1 MADIS
6 SLIKALKDTAVAQ
19 YGKGAPYREALAS
32 ALKGDMSDVNQ
43 ALSKSDLTPMQVA
56 TTFAPLGIT
65 TWHGSP
71 NIFESFNPSQ
81 ISKANGA
88 AYGHGINVA
97 EAVPTAEFYKNMQ
110 PHNNVDLFDIGNKL
124 KSELSKTELHPDT
137 IERIAAKPHWFMETP
152 ELVNKYTSA
161 PEALAAIQNVKNKH
175 YNPSNSL
182 YKVDLPDEYL
192 PSMLDWHL
200 PLSKQ
205 SAQVQNAIPQDI
217 INNAIKNG
225 ASKDPTGQEIY
236 LSLGNDLAS
245 AKKLNE
251 LGVLG
256 TRFKDTMSS
265 TPEQR
270 YNNYTVFDP
279 NNLKILERK

>member
-1 MADIS
+1 MADIA

-32 ALKGDMSDVNQ
+32 ALKGDISGVNQ
-43 ALSKSDLTPMQVA
+43 ALSKSDLTPMDVA

-97 EAVPTAEFYKNMQ
+97 EAVPTAEFYKNMR

-124 KSELSKTELHPDT
+124 KSKLSKTELHPD
-137 IERIAAKPHWFMETP
+137 IIDRVANKPHWFMENP
-152 ELVNKYTSA
+152 ELINKYTSS
-161 PEALAAIQNVKNKH
+161 PEALSAVQSVKNK
-175 YNPSNSL
+175 YYKPSNSL

-192 PSMLDWHL
+192 PNMLDWHL

-217 INNAIKNG
+217 IDNAIKNG
-225 ASKDPTGQEIY
+225 AEDIRKIIHY
-236 LSLGNDLAS
+236 C
-245 AKKLNE
+245 E
-251 LGVLG
+251 LLLQ
-256 TRFKDTMSS
+256 TK
-265 TPEQR
+265 
-270 YNNYTVFDP
+270 Y
-279 NNLKILERK
+279 K